1 MASPSTSAKTTTFA
15 LPRLRDLIE
24 HDDEEDELVEE
35 EEDDNDED
43 DWDVSRRMS
52 RLSVAGS
59 DGDDADDEDDGR
71 RGVDD
76 EDEED
81 DDEVRSD
88 GAHGEYG
95 SRPWHPYGSP
105 GHLQPPSSASLPGT
119 PERGAPSQSQSPWGY
134 GYSKDYAS
142 ETEAARWPGGAGP
155 HEMRRQQ
162 HRRQRMMREVWLD
175 RAWQIRKQRRELGER
190 GDQATV
196 LVDGKGGGESP
207 ARAGGVAMDMD
218 ELRACKDLGFDLP
231 CDWTVEIPSY
241 VVPAV
246 DTGSSGGNSPA
257 SAGSWRISSPGDDP
271 KEVKARL
278 KVWAQAV
285 ALTSASRLG
294 A

>member
-24 HDDEEDELVEE
+24 HDDEEDDLVEE
-35 EEDDNDED
+35 EEDDNDEE

-59 DGDDADDEDDGR
+59 DGGDADDEDDGR
-71 RGVDD
+71 SGVEDD
-76 EDEED
+76 DDEED
-81 DDEVRSD
+81 EAEEARSD

-105 GHLQPPSSASLPGT
+105 GHLKPPSSASLPGT

-155 HEMRRQQ
+155 QEMRRQQ

-175 RAWQIRKQRRELGER
+175 RAWQMRKQRRELG
-190 GDQATV
+190 DQAATV
-196 LVDGKGGGESP
+196 LVGGSP
-207 ARAGGVAMDMD
+207 ARGGGVAMDMD
-218 ELRACKDLGFDLP
+218 EVRACKDLGFDLP

-241 VVPAV
+241 AVVPNAE
-246 DTGSSGGNSPA
+246 TGSSGGNSPA
-257 SAGSWRISSPGDDP
+257 SGGSWRISSPGDDP

-294 A
+294 P